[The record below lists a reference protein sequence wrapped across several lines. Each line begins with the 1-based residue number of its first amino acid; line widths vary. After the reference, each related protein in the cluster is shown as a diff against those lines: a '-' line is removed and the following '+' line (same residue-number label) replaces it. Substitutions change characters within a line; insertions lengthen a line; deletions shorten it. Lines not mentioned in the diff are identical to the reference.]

1 MLFQAAEQQCL
12 LHGPR
17 IEICLCAFLSVHLP
31 SKLLL
36 PAPAPLSKSSHTVK
50 HATATPAASCVNMA
64 RLSWLA
70 GVRENVEST
79 TVWGCVCCAPRASEQ
94 AIGVLH
100 LANAG
105 TTTSRN
111 SFPLALSAS
120 PWYHAWLLSWTQLD
134 FFHIELYFLKASAVF
149 LPIVRPAFERVVD
162 GADDVLRMWLT
173 PVKLCIQVVCPR
185 TGKLLESR
193 TINSTSLAYCLDED
207 DRRMLVVGEGKDCR
221 EFPVQ
226 GGVRVITRFATE
238 GKATLQLIKRNT
250 MLLISGADPDALQE
264 WCRSLMSGGA
274 SRKAEMLA
282 PQAQRQRQELEF
294 AKRPLS
300 SRSPGFANSVSPSHA
315 GKKARPRMPG
325 SPQPPPL
332 SPAAREQLTEEQQ
345 AVLSAAL
352 SGRSLFFT
360 GGAGTGKSFL
370 LRQIMQRMPAATTFA
385 TASTG
390 VAACQIGGT
399 TIHFWA
405 GVGAGDRSVAEC
417 ASMAS
422 RRRGAQWAAAR
433 CLIIDEISM
442 LDASFF
448 EKLEAVARRVRNN
461 QKPFGGLQL
470 ILSGDFFQLPPVSRD
485 GFRFAF
491 EAESWA
497 RCVPQLV
504 ELTTVFRQSD
514 PAFVAALN
522 EVLHLHLPLSLTL
535 TLSLSLT
542 LPTDY

>member
-1 MLFQAAEQQCL
+1 
-12 LHGPR
+12 
-17 IEICLCAFLSVHLP
+17 
-31 SKLLL
+31 
-36 PAPAPLSKSSHTVK
+36 
-50 HATATPAASCVNMA
+50 
-64 RLSWLA
+64 
-70 GVRENVEST
+70 
-79 TVWGCVCCAPRASEQ
+79 
-94 AIGVLH
+94 
-100 LANAG
+100 
-105 TTTSRN
+105 
-111 SFPLALSAS
+111 
-120 PWYHAWLLSWTQLD
+120 
-134 FFHIELYFLKASAVF
+134 
-149 LPIVRPAFERVVD
+149 
-162 GADDVLRMWLT
+162 MWLT
-173 PVKLCIQVVCPR
+173 PVKLCIQVLCPR

-193 TINSTSLAYCLDED
+193 TINGTSVAYCLDED
-207 DRRMLVVGEGKDCR
+207 DRRMLVVGEGRDSR

-226 GGVRVITRFATE
+226 GGVRVITRFASE
-238 GKATLQLIKRNT
+238 GKATLQLIRHNI

-264 WCRSLMSGGA
+264 WCRALMSGGA

-282 PQAQRQRQELEF
+282 PRVQRQQQELEL

-300 SRSPGFANSVSPSHA
+300 SRSPGLANGVSPSHA

-325 SPQPPPL
+325 SPPLPPL

-345 AVLSAAL
+345 TVLSAAL

-405 GVGAGDRSVAEC
+405 GVGAGDRSMAEC

-433 CLIIDEISM
+433 CLVIDEISM

-470 ILSGDFFQLPPVSRD
+470 ILCGDFFQLPPVARE

-491 EAESWA
+491 EAECWA

-522 EVLHLHLPLSLTL
+522 EVRLGRCSSACAQPCACGQAWVQAW
-535 TLSLSLT
+535 
-542 LPTDY
+542 P

>member
-1 MLFQAAEQQCL
+1 
-12 LHGPR
+12 
-17 IEICLCAFLSVHLP
+17 
-31 SKLLL
+31 
-36 PAPAPLSKSSHTVK
+36 
-50 HATATPAASCVNMA
+50 
-64 RLSWLA
+64 
-70 GVRENVEST
+70 
-79 TVWGCVCCAPRASEQ
+79 
-94 AIGVLH
+94 
-100 LANAG
+100 
-105 TTTSRN
+105 
-111 SFPLALSAS
+111 
-120 PWYHAWLLSWTQLD
+120 
-134 FFHIELYFLKASAVF
+134 
-149 LPIVRPAFERVVD
+149 
-162 GADDVLRMWLT
+162 MWLT
-173 PVKLCIQVVCPR
+173 PVKLCIQVLCPR

-193 TINSTSLAYCLDED
+193 TINSTSVAYCLDED
-207 DRRMLVVGEGKDCR
+207 DRRMLVVGEGRDSR
-221 EFPVQ
+221 EFAVQ

-238 GKATLQLIKRNT
+238 GKATLQLIRRNI

-264 WCRSLMSGGA
+264 WCKALMSGGA

-282 PQAQRQRQELEF
+282 PRAQRQQQEPEL

-300 SRSPGFANSVSPSHA
+300 SRSPGLANGVSPSHA

-325 SPQPPPL
+325 SPPLPPL

-345 AVLSAAL
+345 TVLSAAL

-433 CLIIDEISM
+433 CLVIDEISM

-470 ILSGDFFQLPPVSRD
+470 ILCGDFFQLPPVARE

-491 EAESWA
+491 EAECWA

-522 EVLHLHLPLSLTL
+522 EVRLGRCSSACAQPRARGQA
-535 TLSLSLT
+535 
-542 LPTDY
+542 

>member
-1 MLFQAAEQQCL
+1 MSWGAGYPPC
-12 LHGPR
+12 
-17 IEICLCAFLSVHLP
+17 
-31 SKLLL
+31 
-36 PAPAPLSKSSHTVK
+36 SSD
-50 HATATPAASCVNMA
+50 S
-64 RLSWLA
+64 LA
-70 GVRENVEST
+70 G
-79 TVWGCVCCAPRASEQ
+79 
-94 AIGVLH
+94 
-100 LANAG
+100 
-105 TTTSRN
+105 
-111 SFPLALSAS
+111 
-120 PWYHAWLLSWTQLD
+120 
-134 FFHIELYFLKASAVF
+134 
-149 LPIVRPAFERVVD
+149 PIRVVL
-162 GADDVLRMWLT
+162 GLLGSRPLGMWLT
-173 PVKLCIQVVCPR
+173 PVKLCIQVLCPR

-193 TINSTSLAYCLDED
+193 TINSTSVAYCLDED
-207 DRRMLVVGEGKDCR
+207 DRRMLVVGEGRDSR
-221 EFPVQ
+221 EFAVQ

-238 GKATLQLIKRNT
+238 GKATLQLIRRNI

-264 WCRSLMSGGA
+264 WCKALMSGGA

-282 PQAQRQRQELEF
+282 PRAQRQQQELEL

-300 SRSPGFANSVSPSHA
+300 SRSPGLANGVSPSHA
-315 GKKARPRMPG
+315 GKKARPRTPG
-325 SPQPPPL
+325 SPPLPPL

-345 AVLSAAL
+345 TVLSAAL

-433 CLIIDEISM
+433 CLVIDEISM

-470 ILSGDFFQLPPVSRD
+470 ILCGDFFQLPPVARE

-491 EAESWA
+491 EAECWA

-522 EVLHLHLPLSLTL
+522 EVRLGRCSSACAQPRARGQA
-535 TLSLSLT
+535 
-542 LPTDY
+542 